1 MEKVNED
8 DNLDFKWL
16 KKRGVVGK
24 NKEIRFYESF
34 IYDGVEYMLY
44 DCVYL
49 YKEGLQEPYI
59 GKLVKIWEHSDKSK
73 KVKIHWFFRPEEIS
87 NWLGET
93 KTLENEVFFA
103 SGEGCGLA
111 KINPL
116 EAIAGKCNVVCVS
129 NDIRNPQPSDE
140 EVKAADFIFHRLFDV
155 ESCTILGNM
164 GNTDKVGGLEIKYI
178 FNRKEGEN
186 SDTKEDTLNTIISG
200 ETQKISTKPVPNTLK
215 EDTKEDPQSNDMEF
229 EQSHDQPFK
238 KIKSNDKCVES
249 GTASGSEKL
258 TDLPSKVDE
267 DKMKVSIPLVEKMN
281 NNNNNNNKRNKSPT
295 GSDKSHD
302 QPSKKLKSN
311 DKKPPEVKPVS
322 QQDNKVPADNNMKVS
337 IPPVEKVD
345 NNNNNDKR
353 NMTPT
358 GSDKSHDQP
367 SKKLKSNDKRL
378 PEVKPVSK
386 QDNKVPADVNN
397 LKASGT
403 FETTENQKNGKMSG
417 KVTDDSEGKTVKRTK
432 DDGTFKVPNS
442 HKTWVYMNEKEVGAN
457 SALSKGKSDSIGN
470 NNINMEPKEEQS
482 AEKKNKVSVNKPLK
496 AAALPTDKEKKNM
509 YQELVFTRKPTAETS
524 NWFKQLPWEDRLK
537 DAYDKGT
544 AVLLHNLK
552 PDYTSEDVEGI
563 IWTAFKE
570 NCEAKILPRTAISSP
585 HYDQALI
592 LLKTKEAAQ
601 KILTELDEGCLL
613 SDERPLVGTP
623 CPPVSTKKNPTF
635 FGHLAVSKAKF
646 QNQREDEAVST
657 SHFSQPNTIEY
668 DMAMEWCAQQLRS
681 KKWWA
686 KLHKQHGIELKKL
699 EKELKQTQP

>member
-8 DNLDFKWL
+8 DSLDFKWL
-16 KKRGVVGK
+16 KKRGVGAK
-24 NKEIRFYESF
+24 NKGIQFYESF

-44 DCVYL
+44 DCVYM

-59 GKLVKIWEHSDKSK
+59 GKLIKIWEHLGKAK
-73 KVKIHWFFRPEEIS
+73 KVKIQWFFRPKEIL

-111 KINPL
+111 NINPL

-140 EVKAADFIFHRLFDV
+140 EVKAADFIFHRLFNV
-155 ESCTILGNM
+155 ESCTILENM
-164 GNTDKVGGLEIKYI
+164 DNTDKVGGLEIKYI
-178 FNRKEGEN
+178 FNRKEGKEGES
-186 SDTKEDTLNTIISG
+186 SDTKEDALNTIISG
-200 ETQKISTKPVPNTLK
+200 ETQKILTKVVPSTLK
-215 EDTKEDPQSNDMEF
+215 EDAKKDPQSNEEDAKKDPQSNDMESD
-229 EQSHDQPFK
+229 QSHDQPFK

-258 TDLPSKVDE
+258 TGLPSKVDV
-267 DKMKVSIPLVEKMN
+267 DKMKVSIPPVEKVN
-281 NNNNNNNKRNKSPT
+281 NNKNKRNKSPT

-302 QPSKKLKSN
+302 QPKKKLKSN

-322 QQDNKVPADNNMKVS
+322 QQDNKVP
-337 IPPVEKVD
+337 
-345 NNNNNDKR
+345 
-353 NMTPT
+353 
-358 GSDKSHDQP
+358 SDT
-367 SKKLKSNDKRL
+367 
-378 PEVKPVSK
+378 VSK
-386 QDNKVPADVNN
+386 QDNKVHADANN

-403 FETTENQKNGKMSG
+403 SETTENQKNGKMSG

-432 DDGTFKVPNS
+432 DDGTFKVPDN
-442 HKTWVYMNEKEVGAN
+442 HKTWVYMNEKEVVAN

-470 NNINMEPKEEQS
+470 SNNNNMEAKEEQS

-509 YQELVFTRKPTAETS
+509 YQEFVITRKPNAETS

-552 PDYTSEDVEGI
+552 PDYTSEDVEDI
-563 IWTAFKE
+563 IWHAFKE

-623 CPPVSTKKNPTF
+623 CPSLSTKKNPIF
-635 FGHLAVSKAKF
+635 FGHLAVNKARF
-646 QNQREDEAVST
+646 QIQREDEAVST

-699 EKELKQTQP
+699 EKELKQKQP